1 MIHDFVDLIG
11 IDSVVEDPDY
21 EGAVRLQRAPAALI
35 PALNALAQKRIL
47 QPASNEIRFV
57 AGPGG
62 VEITLSAA
70 DGEGTASVLFGDM
83 LSGQVHAIGS
93 EPTVLRIAATPRLA
107 SLPEAIRREFAFA
120 PAVIRLKLAGA
131 PIRFHGIEG
140 EGVRPPTADELP
152 AKRLLTYGTSI
163 THGASATAPHLA
175 YSSLLARHL
184 GMDHINLGLG
194 GACHCEPEL
203 ADFIAERSDWHAAT
217 LALSVNMVPFFT
229 LEQFSERVRHL
240 IDRVAGS
247 NTERPVFAIT
257 LYPHFRDFGFADNN
271 GIGSDKSAAFR
282 RALREAVTDCP
293 HPNVHLIEGDE
304 VLTTAANLTPDLIHP
319 SDYGMIEM
327 AANLARVLRSRL
339 D

>member
-1 MIHDFVDLIG
+1 
-11 IDSVVEDPDY
+11 
-21 EGAVRLQRAPAALI
+21 
-35 PALNALAQKRIL
+35 
-47 QPASNEIRFV
+47 
-57 AGPGG
+57 
-62 VEITLSAA
+62 
-70 DGEGTASVLFGDM
+70 
-83 LSGQVHAIGS
+83 
-93 EPTVLRIAATPRLA
+93 
-107 SLPEAIRREFAFA
+107 
-120 PAVIRLKLAGA
+120 
-131 PIRFHGIEG
+131 
-140 EGVRPPTADELP
+140 
-152 AKRLLTYGTSI
+152 
-163 THGASATAPHLA
+163 
-175 YSSLLARHL
+175 LLARDL

-203 ADFIAERSDWHAAT
+203 VSFIAERSDWPAAT
-217 LALSVNMVPFFT
+217 LALSVNMGPSFT
-229 LEQFSERVRHL
+229 LGQFAERVRYF

-257 LYPHFRDFGFADNN
+257 LYPHFRDFGLADSN

-282 RALREAVTDCP
+282 QALREAVAECP